1 MNIYLVPL
9 TTFAVAA
16 GGTWLVRQYARS
28 HNVLDVPNERSSH
41 TLPTPRGGGAAI
53 VLAMLLAIL
62 VLWSGQMLD
71 TAAALAAV
79 GAGSAVAVVGF
90 IDDHRP
96 LPARVRLAVHFGAA
110 AWALYWT
117 GLPQVWYVTLG
128 SALPAAIGYPVTAV
142 ALVWLLNLYNFMDG
156 IDGLAASEAVFVC
169 AAASLIL
176 LTDGGGAPPM
186 AMVLAAA
193 ALGFLLWNLPPASI
207 FMGDVGSGFVGIM
220 LGIIGLV
227 EFEQS
232 LANGAAWLIL
242 LAVFITDATVTLFR
256 RWRSGVSV
264 STAHRTHAYQR
275 LSRRFG
281 SHRPVTLLVALV
293 NLFWLL
299 PLALLVQR
307 GILGA
312 AAGLAAAFL
321 PLAAAAWLLGAGVQ
335 PTES

>member
-1 MNIYLVPL
+1 MNVYLIPL
-9 TTFAVAA
+9 SAFAAAA
-16 GGTWLVRQYARS
+16 GGTWIVRQYARS
-28 HNVLDVPNERSSH
+28 RNVLDVPNERSSH
-41 TLPTPRGGGAAI
+41 TRPTPRGGGAAI
-53 VLAMLLAIL
+53 VAAMLLAVM
-62 VLWSGQMLD
+62 VLWGRNALF
-71 TAAALAAV
+71 AAAAMAAL
-79 GAGSAVAVVGF
+79 GAGGAVAAIGF
-90 IDDHRP
+90 LDDHRTV
-96 LPARVRLAVHFGAA
+96 PARVRLAVHFGAA
-110 AWALYWT
+110 GWALYWT
-117 GLPQVWYVTLG
+117 GLPQVWVAGVGT
-128 SALPAAIGYPVTAV
+128 AVPAAIGYLVTAF

-169 AAASLIL
+169 AAAAGIL
-176 LTDGGGAPPM
+176 LTDGRGAPHM

-227 EFEQS
+227 EFGQS
-232 LANGAAWLIL
+232 LQDGAAWLIL

-281 SHRPVTLLVALV
+281 SHRPVTLLVALL

-307 GILGA
+307 GMLGA
-312 AAGLAAAFL
+312 PLGLAAAFL
-321 PLAAAAWLLGAGVQ
+321 PLVAAAWLLGAGVHSA
-335 PTES
+335 ES